1 MKTFNFYKLITLFLL
16 AVVATSCVQDD
27 EFDVPDSDTAV
38 VDLEGDVT
46 IDQLRNLYLQEL
58 NTNENEFLTFSETDS
73 YVTGYVISSDEGGN
87 FFEELI
93 LQDSPANPKAGVKV
107 LIDVNPLFT
116 VYEFG
121 RKVHVKLD
129 GLTVGLDSGVLT
141 LGIRD
146 GNAIESIAESQF
158 DEFLIRDEE
167 LAEIVPLPINITE
180 FDDSK
185 TNLYIQLE
193 NVQFNSSEVLG
204 DNRKTFA
211 GEPEDS
217 FDGERILESCTT
229 GIKTVFST
237 STFADFKSLLLPQGK
252 GSMAAILSKS
262 FNASTFIVTV
272 NDPSTINLDGNDR
285 CDACGLA
292 TETGETELF
301 RDFFETQTENT
312 PISGNGWTNYAEA
325 GTQLWEAYF
334 DDSSNASLGISA
346 RFSARNTGDNS
357 SIGWLVTP
365 EIDFN
370 AQNQETLNFKTSN
383 SFSDGSYMVV
393 LYSTNWDGSP
403 SSIPSANW
411 SPIPEAKIVA
421 DSDFFGDWI
430 ESGNID
436 LSCIEGSGHIAFKYV
451 GKDEEDF
458 DGTYELDEVVINS
471 ETTDGGDDSDGL
483 DCTTPSGGGSPFFTA
498 DFEEFDAIED
508 YVGAGWTN
516 VNVTGGSTVWEIGNF
531 EGSNYAQISG
541 FDSGENNIET
551 WLVTPEINM
560 DRTTGEELSFDVQ
573 ASFDNG
579 TILSVL
585 VSTNF
590 TGDVTTADWQT
601 IDASIPTG
609 PSGGFGEFQ
618 PVGPINISCLDGSV
632 HFAFLYEG
640 SDPDATTRYHVDN
653 IEVTGN

>member
-16 AVVATSCVQDD
+16 AVVATSCVKDD
-27 EFDVPDSDTAV
+27 DFNVPNTDTTV

-46 IDQLRNLYLQEL
+46 VEQLRNLYLQEL

-93 LQDSPANPKAGVKV
+93 IQDSPENPKAGVKV
-107 LIDVNPLFT
+107 LIDSNPLFT

-167 LAEIVPLPINITE
+167 LAEIVALPINITE

-193 NVQFNSSEVLG
+193 NVQFNSSEVFG
-204 DNRKTFA
+204 ENRKTFS

-229 GIKTVFST
+229 GSKTVFST

-262 FNASTFIVTV
+262 FNGSEFIVTV
-272 NDPSTINLDGNDR
+272 NNPSTIKLEGSDR
-285 CDACGLA
+285 CDVCGIA
-292 TETGETELF
+292 NEMGEIELF
-301 RDFFETQTENT
+301 KDFFETQTEDS

-325 GTQLWEAYF
+325 GAELWEAYF

-346 RFSARNTGDNS
+346 RFSARNSNDEL
-357 SIGWLVTP
+357 SIGWLVSP
-365 EIDFN
+365 EIDFD
-370 AQNQETLNFKTSN
+370 AQEGETLNFKTSN
-383 SFSDGSYMVV
+383 SFSDLSYMVV
-393 LYSTNWDGSP
+393 LYATDWDGNSKN
-403 SSIPSANW
+403 IPLANW
-411 SPIPEAKIVA
+411 KPIPEALIVE

-430 ESGNID
+430 ESGTID
-436 LSCIEGSGHIAFKYV
+436 LSCIEGSVHIAFKYV
-451 GKDEEDF
+451 GKDEENF
-458 DGTYELDEVVINS
+458 DGTYELDEVLINA
-471 ETTDGGDDSDGL
+471 E
-483 DCTTPSGGGSPFFTA
+483 
-498 DFEEFDAIED
+498 AI
-508 YVGAGWTN
+508 N
-516 VNVTGGSTVWEIGNF
+516 
-531 EGSNYAQISG
+531 
-541 FDSGENNIET
+541 
-551 WLVTPEINM
+551 
-560 DRTTGEELSFDVQ
+560 
-573 ASFDNG
+573 
-579 TILSVL
+579 
-585 VSTNF
+585 
-590 TGDVTTADWQT
+590 
-601 IDASIPTG
+601 
-609 PSGGFGEFQ
+609 
-618 PVGPINISCLDGSV
+618 
-632 HFAFLYEG
+632 
-640 SDPDATTRYHVDN
+640 
-653 IEVTGN
+653 